1 MKIKV
6 QKWNSDETAM
16 VSRSSLHDALD
27 LTLDHPTCSAK
38 LQTDMFEHAIKVT
51 EKEDAMWRRT
61 RERHEAEEAREK
73 EARRNRIAR
82 ESEEFNREMDRRRA
96 RNQRMQEFFDSPS
109 REEKLDG
116 LKARETAPVP
126 EGYVVLPLKAITKEG
141 DMYFSTLRRKWVCLS
156 NSVGRRV
163 ENCDRGRILRKN
175 PFLEAGTP
183 ESITKTSFAKVTPKD
198 MCERIPCV
206 VRLFTE
212 PAYGFKDTRHVSFDV
227 VNRQHEEDFHGDF
240 LLPNRVSVFE
250 LTDLAL
256 KYSSVSP
263 RGLKRFLARWIEVE
277 SSK

>member
-1 MKIKV
+1 MK
-6 QKWNSDETAM
+6 ETIEIRSKITPH
-16 VSRSSLHDALD
+16 SRIVRRAAALAGIEVVLDNAPHLYLHPRAWRAAVEADNALE
-27 LTLDHPTCSAK
+27 A
-38 LQTDMFEHAIKVT
+38 T
-51 EKEDAMWRRT
+51 EKRT
-61 RERHEAEEAREK
+61 AARVAVEEARQK
-73 EARRNRIAR
+73 EARRNRMAR
-82 ESEEFNREMDRRRA
+82 ESEEFNREMARRRKA
-96 RNQRMQEFFDSPS
+96 NEANYLAAKSDR
-109 REEKLDG
+109 LDG
-116 LKARETAPVP
+116 LKERDTAPVP

-141 DMYFSTLRRKWVCLS
+141 DKYFSTLRREWVCLS

-212 PAYGFKDTRHVSFDV
+212 PAYGFKDTRHVQFDV
-227 VNRQHEEDFHGDF
+227 INRKHEEDFHGDF
-240 LLPNRVSVFE
+240 LLPHRVSVFE